1 MIPEGKH
8 MQWKDSEDNEE
19 SNGEEPEA
27 FYEEEYSP
35 LGVKAGASSGIS
47 RVAGNPVIW
56 IPAVVIFLVVLY
68 VFLPIGNSSQDK
80 THMNAFDAR
89 LDQLE
94 KRMLKLESVG
104 ERVLNLE
111 KNLKNYGTLEKR
123 LDRLEGSIAKR
134 MDQVDKELL
143 VLRKELETKPT
154 AQSTPPPTKQ
164 QSQTSTD
171 QASHHIVKKGDTL
184 YSISRKYG
192 LTVPQLRKK
201 NGLEKNSVI
210 FVGQKLIVR

>member
-1 MIPEGKH
+1 
-8 MQWKDSEDNEE
+8 MQWKDSEDNVE

-47 RVAGNPVIW
+47 RVVGNPAIW
-56 IPAVVIFLVVLY
+56 IPAVVILLILLY
-68 VFLPIGNSSQDK
+68 IFMPIGNSNQDK
-80 THMNAFDAR
+80 TQLKALGAR

-111 KNLKNYGTLEKR
+111 KILKNNGTLEKR
-123 LDRLEGSIAKR
+123 LDRLEASIVKR

-143 VLRKELETKPT
+143 VMRKDLAAKSAPTSKTPQATQQTK
-154 AQSTPPPTKQ
+154 A
-164 QSQTSTD
+164 STD
-171 QASHHIVKKGDTL
+171 PAKHHIVKKGDTL

-192 LTVPQLRKK
+192 LTVAQLRKM
-201 NGLEKNSVI
+201 NSLDKNSVI
-210 FVGQKLIVR
+210 FSGQKLIVK

>member
-1 MIPEGKH
+1 
-8 MQWKDSEDNEE
+8 MQWKDSADNVE
-19 SNGEEPEA
+19 SNGEEPDA

-47 RVAGNPVIW
+47 RVVGNPVIW
-56 IPAVVIFLVVLY
+56 IPTVVILLMLLY
-68 VFLPIGNSSQDK
+68 ILMPIGSSNPDK
-80 THMNAFDAR
+80 AQLKALDAR

-111 KNLKNYGTLEKR
+111 KIHKDYGTVEKR
-123 LDRLEGSIAKR
+123 MDRLEGSIAKR

-143 VLRKELETKPT
+143 VIRKDLTAKPT
-154 AQSTPPPTKQ
+154 TTSKATQTTQQTKK
-164 QSQTSTD
+164 
-171 QASHHIVKKGDTL
+171 ASADPAKHHIVKKGDTL

-192 LTVPQLRKK
+192 LTVAQLRKM
-201 NGLEKNSVI
+201 NSLDENHVI
-210 FVGQKLIVR
+210 FVGQKLIVK

>member
-1 MIPEGKH
+1 
-8 MQWKDSEDNEE
+8 MQWKDSEDNVE

-35 LGVKAGASSGIS
+35 LGVKAGVSSGLS
-47 RVAGNPVIW
+47 RVIGNPVIW
-56 IPAVVIFLVVLY
+56 VPAVVILLILLY
-68 VFLPIGNSSQDK
+68 IFLPTGNNNQGMAQLK
-80 THMNAFDAR
+80 GVEAR

-111 KNLKNYGTLEKR
+111 KILKDYGTLEKR
-123 LDRLEGSIAKR
+123 LDRLETAIANR

-143 VLRKELETKPT
+143 LLRKDLNAKPV
-154 AQSTPPPTKQ
+154 ANRTPPPTQ
-164 QSQTSTD
+164 QQPRTTTD
-171 QASHHIVKKGDTL
+171 PAKHHIVKKGDTL

-192 LTVPQLRKK
+192 LTVAQLRKM
-201 NGLEKNSVI
+201 NRLDKNSVI
-210 FVGQKLIVR
+210 FAGQKLTVK